1 MLGQAWSASLQG
13 VEGVPIR
20 VEAQVA
26 TGIPGLFIV
35 GLPRGAVREGRDRI
49 QSALRNLPGA
59 SDALRVTINLAPADL
74 MKDGSALDLAMAV
87 ALLAG
92 AELVPALSLAGT
104 AFVGE
109 LGLDGRLHPVRG
121 VLPLALGCVQAGLS
135 RLVVPKQNLT
145 EAESLAGEIE
155 LLGADSLQQVVGF
168 LKGDLPLTRPTPAVP
183 EEGHAPGIAR
193 PSPNRERFGPGS
205 EPGEGGGDLAA
216 IRGQALG
223 RRALEIAAAG
233 NHSLLFAGPPGAGK
247 TMLARAL
254 PGLLPDLDRRSALE
268 VTAIHSVAG
277 LLPVGV
283 GLLRRPPFRA
293 PHHGASQGALVGGGT
308 PLRPGEA
315 TLAHRGVLFLDELA
329 HWVAPA
335 LDALRE
341 PVETGFVDV
350 IRTGQRARFPASFL
364 LVAAMNPCPC
374 GRFGSADAECTCDP
388 SVVRRYQSRVSG
400 PLLDRV
406 DLRVRL
412 DPPPASLLLRSG
424 PGETSAAV
432 RSRVEAARTL
442 GAGQRH
448 RNVGGGGSPRG
459 AGSGSGPGSS
469 IGPGTAP
476 PGVHPPPHTR
486 SARHALEAASV
497 SLRLSARGVVRML
510 EVARTISCLAGLDV
524 VEEEHVAEAL
534 HFRQL

>member
-20 VEAQVA
+20 VEAQVV

-87 ALLAG
+87 ALVAG
-92 AELVPALSLAGT
+92 AGLVPAPSLHGT

-121 VLPLALGCVQAGLS
+121 VLPLALGCVHAGLA
-135 RLVVPKQNLT
+135 RLVVPEQNLP
-145 EAESLAGEIE
+145 EAESLADEIE
-155 LLGADSLQQVVGF
+155 LLGAASLQQVVGF
-168 LKGDLPLTRPTPAVP
+168 LRGETALAHPAAPGFDGADGFGAPIPGPRQGRPGATGDLRA
-183 EEGHAPGIAR
+183 
-193 PSPNRERFGPGS
+193 S
-205 EPGEGGGDLAA
+205 GGDLAS

-233 NHSLLFAGPPGAGK
+233 SHPLLLAGPPGAGK

-254 PGLLPDLDRRSALE
+254 PGLLPDLDRRCALE

-277 LLPVGV
+277 LLPAGV
-283 GLLRRPPFRA
+283 GLLSRPPFRA

-308 PLRPGEA
+308 PLRPGEV

-329 HWVAPA
+329 HWIAPA

-341 PVETGFVDV
+341 PLETGFVDV

-374 GRFGSADAECTCDP
+374 GRLGSTGPECTCDP

-412 DPPPASLLLRSG
+412 DPPPAALLLRAG
-424 PGETSAAV
+424 PGETSSAV
-432 RSRVEAARTL
+432 RSRVAAARAM
-442 GAGQRH
+442 GAGQR
-448 RNVGGGGSPRG
+448 NGGALG
-459 AGSGSGPGSS
+459 AGAGPAAAAGYRSGAG
-469 IGPGTAP
+469 GT
-476 PGVHPPPHTR
+476 HLPPHTR
-486 SARHALEAASV
+486 AAGQALEAAAV
-497 SLRLSARGVVRML
+497 SLRLSARGVVRVL
-510 EVARTISCLAGLDV
+510 EVARTISCLAGRDV
-524 VEEEHVAEAL
+524 VEEDHVAEAL